1 MTVTSG
7 QLRPTNP
14 PPQLGC
20 TGKCPLERIRMH
32 SCNRTEINQ
41 RVLEY
46 ALVCIDVCW
55 CAFGLDPACAGFR
68 VQLVRK
74 DLKDGQ
80 WGGAKIYS
88 VIIICITTFIIKF
101 IFILIVFIIIII
113 WKRLRKDMRDVHCGQ
128 NIRFILWRSQHN
140 HSQHST
146 YTAQP
151 HKNNNQPHKPE
162 HNHSKHIQQSKN
174 LFSPPS
180 AWARSTITMIMCL
193 LHTHD
198 PGHWALGNTYYAC
211 SCLQCLLWYPT
222 RHIQNMQEP
231 SCKLSKIN
239 GQDANGVAFWPLIV
253 S

>member
-1 MTVTSG
+1 
-7 QLRPTNP
+7 
-14 PPQLGC
+14 
-20 TGKCPLERIRMH
+20 
-32 SCNRTEINQ
+32 
-41 RVLEY
+41 
-46 ALVCIDVCW
+46 
-55 CAFGLDPACAGFR
+55 
-68 VQLVRK
+68 
-74 DLKDGQ
+74 
-80 WGGAKIYS
+80 
-88 VIIICITTFIIKF
+88 
-101 IFILIVFIIIII
+101 
-113 WKRLRKDMRDVHCGQ
+113 MRDVHCGQ

-198 PGHWALGNTYYAC
+198 PGHCALGNTYYAC

-222 RHIQNMQEP
+222 RPIQNMQEP